1 MVAGTILIIDDDN
14 SSRSLLKRIISI
26 EGFKVIDCQ
35 DYKSAKQVLL
45 KEEVNLI
52 ICDVRLP
59 DANGVDLI
67 KQLKTNFPQTEIVLL
82 TAFGNI
88 GDSVAAMKNGAFD
101 YLIKGDDNA
110 RILPLIN
117 QIIEKTKLTSKL
129 NRLEKTIHRVGFNSI
144 IGESSAIKDTIS
156 LAKK

>member
-26 EGFKVIDCQ
+26 EGFKVIDYQ

-67 KQLKTNFPQTEIVLL
+67 KQT
-82 TAFGNI
+82 
-88 GDSVAAMKNGAFD
+88 
-101 YLIKGDDNA
+101 
-110 RILPLIN
+110 
-117 QIIEKTKLTSKL
+117 
-129 NRLEKTIHRVGFNSI
+129 
-144 IGESSAIKDTIS
+144 
-156 LAKK
+156 